1 MYGPLG
7 RRSRRGPN
15 ALSIAF
21 RRRVCASIQAAR
33 ENQGIGSRRRRPL
46 GLPSVVHVSYVE
58 ESGQFFGTFD
68 VRACFHRR
76 CELGNIAFTLW
87 NTHTVLYCTPAFAFL
102 LKTRLRHAWLRP
114 GFVFIAAAATAARTD
129 NTLPWGAAPT
139 DKLARV
145 QQGWLNSDV
154 AAASQRRS
162 SPSRLTLPRSPPPCP
177 STQPVRPL
185 GRSVTKSHL
194 SILGPEPAHRPDGG
208 ALSTLPPTAATP

>member
-1 MYGPLG
+1 VYGPLG

-68 VRACFHRR
+68 VRARASTGAASSGILLSHYGIRTQYP
-76 CELGNIAFTLW
+76 L
-87 NTHTVLYCTPAFAFL
+87 AFAFL